1 MAIIDDFKSVK
12 NRSLIIQAST
22 KMLLDKYRLSLS
34 AETLTNIM
42 NAIISAMSKDAIL
55 MNNTIKLMELNT
67 ITLAKMKDYIIK
79 NIETVRNDANIT
91 PDIEENILDGIN
103 ASGSSGSVS
112 SGGSGSGGINASDRG
127 SGDGGSIANSIANA
141 SGSSISNGDI
151 GKEEYSYNKG
161 DILSNEELLIR
172 VKEYE
177 NSRAISTTILTS
189 VSGSSGSGSSGSGGT
204 LDNSQASTGTQQTPS
219 ILPEIMEKV
228 LTSINSSTNTF
239 VNKKT
244 LIINSFSRDWINN
257 PKRNQ
262 LSFTVN
268 IDLQS
273 NIIEPLK
280 ILFPRYVKD
289 ISPYIVLVITDNHRT
304 FKYNFLYS
312 KSSGRWDIWELINK
326 DSKVNNINN
335 NINLA
340 NKTWKIHFLDYLGNE
355 LNLGKD
361 DIKISQINDYQL
373 NYGNNTS
380 IDTNIDNILIPH
392 NLTKDAKN
400 KQQSFYEINI
410 DYSNQLEYDE
420 YNLGTVSK
428 YDCMLL
434 KTYKNNYVNIKVLE
448 VNGDL
453 GKIIMLNENGL
464 EKEDFV
470 NSSLLNYG
478 AQYSL
483 ILTYYPIRNAI

>member
-1 MAIIDDFKSVK
+1 MAIIDEFKSVK

-22 KMLLDKYRLSLS
+22 KMLLDKYRLSLN

-42 NAIISAMSKDAIL
+42 NAVISAMSKDAIL

-79 NIETVRNDANIT
+79 NIDRIRND
-91 PDIEENILDGIN
+91 GFIN
-103 ASGSSGSVS
+103 DNEQSV
-112 SGGSGSGGINASDRG
+112 
-127 SGDGGSIANSIANA
+127 ANSATNETANDDTANDDTATTANGDTMGAANA
-141 SGSSISNGDI
+141 ATDY
-151 GKEEYSYNKG
+151 KEEYSFNKG

-177 NSRAISTTILTS
+177 NSRAISSTMLA
-189 VSGSSGSGSSGSGGT
+189 SGSGSSGSSGAANIDNT
-204 LDNSQASTGTQQTPS
+204 LSTTQAAANSVSAANAASAN
-219 ILPEIMEKV
+219 ILPEMMEKV
-228 LTSINSSTNTF
+228 LTSINTF
-239 VNKKT
+239 INKKT
-244 LIINSFSRDWINN
+244 LVINSFSRDWINN

-289 ISPYIVLVITDNHRT
+289 ITPYIVLVITDNHRT

-312 KSSGRWDIWELINK
+312 KSSGKWDIWELMGGDTTDK
-326 DSKVNNINN
+326 KSNINN
-335 NINLA
+335 SINLA
-340 NKTWKIHFLDYLGNE
+340 NKTWKIHFLDYLNNE

-361 DIKISQINDYQL
+361 DIKISQINDYNM

-380 IDTNIDNILIPH
+380 IDTNIDNILIPATSVSQH
-392 NLTKDAKN
+392 NLKKDAKS
-400 KQQSFYEINI
+400 KRMSFYEINI
-410 DYSNQLEYDE
+410 DYSNQLEYDD
-420 YNLGTVSK
+420 YNLVTLSK
-428 YDCMLL
+428 YDYMLV
-434 KTYKNNYVNIKVLE
+434 KTYNNNYVNIKVLE
-448 VNGDL
+448 VNNDL
-453 GKIIMLNENGL
+453 GKIIVLNENGL
-464 EKEDFV
+464 SKDDFA

>member
-1 MAIIDDFKSVK
+1 MAIIDEFKSDK
-12 NRSLIIQAST
+12 NRNLIIQAST
-22 KMLLDKYRLSLS
+22 KMLLDKYRLSLNT
-34 AETLTNIM
+34 ETLTNIM

-55 MNNTIKLMELNT
+55 MNKTIKLMELNT

-79 NIETVRNDANIT
+79 NMDSDDYFMNTT
-91 PDIEENILDGIN
+91 QPDNG
-103 ASGSSGSVS
+103 A
-112 SGGSGSGGINASDRG
+112 GSGSGNGGGVPVSAPAAPAPAVAALVPDNAMSLADY
-127 SGDGGSIANSIANA
+127 
-141 SGSSISNGDI
+141 
-151 GKEEYSYNKG
+151 KEGQSYNKG

-177 NSRAISTTILTS
+177 NSRAISNIVLATAAGATAAGAGAG
-189 VSGSSGSGSSGSGGT
+189 V
-204 LDNSQASTGTQQTPS
+204 DNTAAPTQAPTS

-257 PKRNQ
+257 PKRNH

-289 ISPYIVLVITDNHRT
+289 ITPYIVLVITDNHRT

-312 KSSGRWDIWELINK
+312 KSSGKWDIWKLINK
-326 DSKVNNINN
+326 CDNNINN
-335 NINLA
+335 SINLA
-340 NKTWKIHFLDYLGNE
+340 NKTWKIHFLDYLNNE

-361 DIKISQINDYQL
+361 DIKISQINDYNM

-380 IDTNIDNILIPH
+380 IETNIDNILPLSPH

-400 KQQSFYEINI
+400 KRQSFYEINI

-420 YNLGTVSK
+420 YNLGIVSK
-428 YDCMLL
+428 YDNMLV

-448 VNGDL
+448 VNDDL
-453 GKIIMLNENGL
+453 GKIIVFNESGL

-483 ILTYYPIRNAI
+483 ILTYYPIRNAIT

>member
-1 MAIIDDFKSVK
+1 MAIIDEFKSVK

-79 NIETVRNDANIT
+79 NMDTVRNDANIM
-91 PDIEENILDGIN
+91 PDIEENILGSGSDVNASVSGVSSGDVN
-103 ASGSSGSVS
+103 ASGSVS
-112 SGGSGSGGINASDRG
+112 DSNTID
-127 SGDGGSIANSIANA
+127 ANGA
-141 SGSSISNGDI
+141 SGASGTY
-151 GKEEYSYNKG
+151 KEEYSYNKG

-189 VSGSSGSGSSGSGGT
+189 GGSTGSGSGGASG
-204 LDNSQASTGTQQTPS
+204 LDNSQSSQASPQAPLTPLTLPS

-228 LTSINSSTNTF
+228 LTSINTSTNTF

-244 LIINSFSRDWINN
+244 LIINSFSRDWVNN

-312 KSSGRWDIWELINK
+312 KSSGKWDIWKLINK

-335 NINLA
+335 SINLA
-340 NKTWKIHFLDYLGNE
+340 NKTWKIHFLDYLNNE

-361 DIKISQINDYQL
+361 DIKISQITDYNM

-380 IDTNIDNILIPH
+380 IDTNIDNILMPSQH

-400 KQQSFYEINI
+400 KRQSFYEINI

-420 YNLGTVSK
+420 YNLGIVSK
-428 YDCMLL
+428 YDNLLL
-434 KTYKNNYVNIKVLE
+434 KTYKNNYVNIKVME
-448 VNGDL
+448 VNDDL
-453 GKIIMLNENGL
+453 GKIIMLNDSGL

-483 ILTYYPIRNAI
+483 ILTYYPIRNAM

>member
-1 MAIIDDFKSVK
+1 MAIIDEFKSVK

-79 NIETVRNDANIT
+79 NMDTVRNDANIT
-91 PDIEENILDGIN
+91 PDIEENILGSGSDVNASVSSVSGVSGVSSGDVN
-103 ASGSSGSVS
+103 ASGSVS
-112 SGGSGSGGINASDRG
+112 DSNTID
-127 SGDGGSIANSIANA
+127 ANGA
-141 SGSSISNGDI
+141 SGTY
-151 GKEEYSYNKG
+151 KEEYSYNKG

-189 VSGSSGSGSSGSGGT
+189 GSSGTGSGASTSGV
-204 LDNSQASTGTQQTPS
+204 LDNSQASQAPPLPS

-228 LTSINSSTNTF
+228 LTSINTSTNTF

-244 LIINSFSRDWINN
+244 LIINSFSRDWVNN

-312 KSSGRWDIWELINK
+312 KSSGKWDIWKLINK

-335 NINLA
+335 SINLA
-340 NKTWKIHFLDYLGNE
+340 NKTWKIHFLDYLNNE

-361 DIKISQINDYQL
+361 DIKISQITDYNM

-380 IDTNIDNILIPH
+380 IDTNIDNILMPSQH

-400 KQQSFYEINI
+400 KRQSFYEINI

-428 YDCMLL
+428 YDNLLL
-434 KTYKNNYVNIKVLE
+434 KTYKNNYVNIKVME
-448 VNGDL
+448 VNDDL
-453 GKIIMLNENGL
+453 GKIIMLNDSGL

-483 ILTYYPIRNAI
+483 ILTYYPIRNAM

>member
-1 MAIIDDFKSVK
+1 MAIIDEFKSDK

-22 KMLLDKYRLSLS
+22 KMLLDKYRLSLN

-42 NAIISAMSKDAIL
+42 NAVISAMSKDAIL

-79 NIETVRNDANIT
+79 NIDRIRNDGFINDNEESVANAT
-91 PDIEENILDGIN
+91 NVAN
-103 ASGSSGSVS
+103 ATETASTNSDTMGSSGAA
-112 SGGSGSGGINASDRG
+112 SGA
-127 SGDGGSIANSIANA
+127 SIANA
-141 SGSSISNGDI
+141 ATDY
-151 GKEEYSYNKG
+151 KEENSFNKG

-177 NSRAISTTILTS
+177 NNRAISSTMLA
-189 VSGSSGSGSSGSGGT
+189 SGSGGT
-204 LDNSQASTGTQQTPS
+204 NIDNTASAATQATNAASTTQATN
-219 ILPEIMEKV
+219 ILPEMMEKV
-228 LTSINSSTNTF
+228 LTSINTF
-239 VNKKT
+239 INKKT
-244 LIINSFSRDWINN
+244 LVINSFSRDWINN

-289 ISPYIVLVITDNHRT
+289 ITPYIVLVITDNHRT

-312 KSSGRWDIWELINK
+312 KSSGKWDIWELMGGDTADK
-326 DSKVNNINN
+326 KSNINN
-335 NINLA
+335 SINLV
-340 NKTWKIHFLDYLGNE
+340 NKTWKIHFLDYLNNE

-361 DIKISQINDYQL
+361 DIKVSQINDYQM

-380 IDTNIDNILIPH
+380 IDTNIDTILLSQSPKH
-392 NLTKDAKN
+392 NLKKDAKRRM
-400 KQQSFYEINI
+400 SFYEINI
-410 DYSNQLEYDE
+410 DYSNQLEYDD
-420 YNLGTVSK
+420 YNLETVSK
-428 YDCMLL
+428 YDYMLV

-448 VNGDL
+448 VNNDL
-453 GKIIMLNENGL
+453 GKIIVLNSDGL
-464 EKEDFV
+464 SKDDFV

>member
-1 MAIIDDFKSVK
+1 MAIIDEFKSVK

-79 NIETVRNDANIT
+79 NMDTVRNDANIM
-91 PDIEENILDGIN
+91 PDIEENILGSGSDVNASVSGVSSGDVN
-103 ASGSSGSVS
+103 ASGSVS
-112 SGGSGSGGINASDRG
+112 DSNTID
-127 SGDGGSIANSIANA
+127 AN
-141 SGSSISNGDI
+141 GTY
-151 GKEEYSYNKG
+151 KEEYSYNKG

-189 VSGSSGSGSSGSGGT
+189 GGSTGSGSGGASG
-204 LDNSQASTGTQQTPS
+204 LDNSQSSQASPQAPLTPLTLPS

-228 LTSINSSTNTF
+228 LTSINTSTNTF

-244 LIINSFSRDWINN
+244 LIINSFSRDWVNN

-312 KSSGRWDIWELINK
+312 KSSGKWDIWKLINK

-335 NINLA
+335 SINLA
-340 NKTWKIHFLDYLGNE
+340 NKTWKIHFLDYLNNE

-361 DIKISQINDYQL
+361 DIKISQITDYNM

-380 IDTNIDNILIPH
+380 IDTNIDNILMPSQH

-400 KQQSFYEINI
+400 KRQSFYEINI

-420 YNLGTVSK
+420 YNLGIVSK
-428 YDCMLL
+428 YDNLLL
-434 KTYKNNYVNIKVLE
+434 KTYKNNYVNIKVME
-448 VNGDL
+448 VNDDL
-453 GKIIMLNENGL
+453 GKIIMLNDSGL

-483 ILTYYPIRNAI
+483 ILTYYPIRNALT